1 MAETIKFTLK
11 TLRLPNKNPEI
22 LFCNQHMILDK
33 DEIEIPY
40 EVNLGQNNVTIKLLN
55 KTNRD
60 TKVVD
65 GKIIADLAVIV
76 DKIEY
81 RGHNLHSYIETI
93 SKYIDDNNQIIQG
106 THGFMAFNGTLTI
119 RIDGPVFVYLRD
131 LAIQNG

>member
-1 MAETIKFTLK
+1 MVLDADVIK
-11 TLRLPNKNPEI
+11 
-22 LFCNQHMILDK
+22 
-33 DEIEIPY
+33 IPY
-40 EVNLGQNNVTIKLLN
+40 EVKLGANDITIQLLN
-55 KTNRD
+55 KSNRD

-65 GKIIADLAVIV
+65 GNIVADLAVIV

-93 SKYIDDNNQIIQG
+93 SKYVDDNNQLIQG

-131 LAIQNG
+131 LVIQYG

>member
-1 MAETIKFTLK
+1 MAETIKITLK

-22 LFCNQHMILDK
+22 LFCNTHMILDQ
-33 DEIEIPY
+33 DHIEIP
-40 EVNLGQNNVTIKLLN
+40 VDVQLGLNEITIKLLN

-65 GKIIADLAVIV
+65 GKIVADLAVIV

-81 RGHNLHSYIETI
+81 RGHDLRYYINLIGE
-93 SKYIDDNNQIIQG
+93 YIDDSGQLITDTN
-106 THGFMAFNGTLTI
+106 GFIAFNGTLTL
-119 RIDGPVFVYLRD
+119 RIIGPVFVYLRD

>member
-1 MAETIKFTLK
+1 MAETIKFILK

-22 LFCNQHMILDK
+22 LFCDQRMVLDQ
-33 DEIEIPY
+33 DVIEIPY
-40 EVNLGQNNVTIKLLN
+40 EVKLGANDITIKLLN
-55 KTNRD
+55 KSNRD

-65 GKIIADLAVIV
+65 GNIVADLAVIV

-93 SKYIDDNNQIIQG
+93 GKYVDDNNQLIQG
-106 THGFMAFNGTLTI
+106 THGFIAFNGTLTI
-119 RIDGPVFVYLRD
+119 RIDGPIFVYLRD